1 MNQTNG
7 TNINIHVTRIVGGV
21 LVVFDTES
29 VFSSSAMHVQCM
41 NVAQNAS
48 PPVYILMYNYTE
60 SLFHVIRA
68 GVKWVE
74 SSGSYCQ

>member
-1 MNQTNG
+1 MLEVNQING
-7 TNINIHVTRIVGGV
+7 TNINIQWCAGCVGHI
-21 LVVFDTES
+21 
-29 VFSSSAMHVQCM
+29 SSSAMHVQCM

-48 PPVYILMYNYTE
+48 HSVLMYNYTE

-68 GVKWVE
+68 SVKWVE